1 VVSTN
6 LSAWTGAAIE
16 PLACGA
22 RKPVTERLTILHISR
37 RLVSPL
43 SVADFT
49 RSELETLAAATPAG
63 VPVSSAARLRV
74 GGKFLFIGD
83 EKLYVRGTTYGA
95 FCPDAAGNEY
105 HDRESVDRD
114 FA

>member
-1 VVSTN
+1 
-6 LSAWTGAAIE
+6 
-16 PLACGA
+16 
-22 RKPVTERLTILHISR
+22 
-37 RLVSPL
+37 
-43 SVADFT
+43 
-49 RSELETLAAATPAG
+49 
-63 VPVSSAARLRV
+63 V